1 MVFPYRMTEIG
12 MYVIDSHMTIGEL
25 KVFICEEIKKKLS
38 IELDLSSV
46 LVREHLMD
54 KPTRV

>member
-1 MVFPYRMTEIG
+1 MTEIG

-25 KVFICEEIKKKLS
+25 KVFICEEIKNKLS
-38 IELDLSSV
+38 IELDISSV